1 MKTGKYLRVV
11 MWLLGASMWALMARS
26 YLSEGSNVFGGIQ
39 IFLCVFSIIQAV
51 RICLKA

>member
-1 MKTGKYLRVV
+1 MKTGKYLRAVL
-11 MWLLGASMWALMARS
+11 WLLGAGVWAIMASS

-51 RICLKA
+51 RACLKT